1 MKWNGCASNVMQ
13 TINGWLLDLFEDTQ
27 AAGVVLWVL
36 TDEGKRVR
44 LHQPFPIRFS
54 LSGPAKVLRQVWRFL
69 KSHASQPQLSRREG
83 RDLFHPEPVD
93 LLVVEV
99 ASFSLQQRLFREL
112 LDRYPDL
119 LYYDADVSLPL
130 RYAAKTDSF
139 PLCRCEITCFE
150 SGLMH
155 QFIVRDSP
163 WELDPQAPALT
174 IMNLEPDCDPLHAS
188 PQALLVSVAGVNY
201 RLSLHPARALLINLQ
216 ALLKRHDPD
225 VLLTRWGDT
234 WLLPFLVQ
242 LAEKNEITLALNREP
257 GHGFLQ
263 RPERSYFS
271 YGQIMYSGQQ
281 FHLFGRWHIDRQNA
295 MFWTDFGLDGI
306 IEMARVTSQPVQVA
320 ARTSPGTGISSMQ
333 VLTALRNNILVP
345 WHKQQGE
352 RPKTALELIESDL
365 GGLVYQPLVGLH
377 RDVGAIDFISMY
389 PAIMV
394 RCNISPETNK
404 TGLLETGDEP
414 AGLIPL
420 TLEPLLKKRVAL
432 KQRAANLPNWDPRR
446 KLDKARSGAHKWLLV
461 TCFGYLGYKNA
472 RFGRIEA
479 HEAVTAGGR
488 EALLRAKEASEDMGF
503 QVLHMYVDGLWIYQA
518 GKNQPQDFVPLLD
531 EIARRT
537 GLAIALDGVYRW
549 VAFLPSRVN
558 ARVPVP
564 NRYFGVFQD
573 GSLKVRGLEARRRDS
588 APWVARMQMDLLE
601 YLAQAEDADQ
611 LPDYIPGAMA
621 ILRRHL
627 ANLQAGRVPLEDL
640 LVALRLSREPQEYTV
655 KTAGVR
661 AAMQLQE
668 IGKSL
673 RPGQRVRLL
682 YLRGGQVQAWD
693 MPGKPDARCIDL
705 GRYYEL
711 AVRAAS
717 AVFYPLGLS
726 EDELRAWL
734 KGGIQLCFQ
743 FALPAGKRQILLPP
757 SSEEQAWQTLFL
769 GVKTGKQEL
778 VIG

>member
-1 MKWNGCASNVMQ
+1 MMRWNVCANSKMLKN
-13 TINGWLLDLFEDTQ
+13 NGWLLDVFEDTQ
-27 AAGVVLWVL
+27 AAGVALWIL
-36 TDEGKRVR
+36 TSDGQRLR
-44 LHQPFPIRFS
+44 LHQPFPIHFS
-54 LSGPAKVLRQVWRFL
+54 LAGPNKDLRLAWRFL
-69 KSHASQPQLSRREG
+69 KEHTSQPKLSRKEG
-83 RDLFHPEPVD
+83 RDLFQPGMLD
-93 LLVVEV
+93 LLDVEMTT
-99 ASFSLQQRLFREL
+99 FSAQQRLFRGL
-112 LDRYPDL
+112 LEQFPDL
-119 LYYDADVSLPL
+119 LYYNADVSLPL
-130 RYAAKTDSF
+130 RHGAKHSTF
-139 PLCRCEITCFE
+139 PLCRCVFTHYE
-150 SGLMH
+150 SGLL
-155 QFIVRDSP
+155 QDFEVLDTP
-163 WELDPQAPALT
+163 WELDPQLPELSQMT
-174 IMNLEPDCDPLHAS
+174 LEPDSDPLHAA
-188 PQALLVSVAGVNY
+188 PQALLVGAGGVQY
-201 RLSLHPARALLINLQ
+201 RLSLHTPRAFLINLQ
-216 ALLKRHDPD
+216 AVLKRHDPD

-234 WLLPFLVQ
+234 WLLPYLFD
-242 LAEKNEITLALNREP
+242 LAEKQGVQLALNREP

-281 FHLFGRWHIDRQNA
+281 IHLFGRWHIDRQNA
-295 MFWTDFGLDGI
+295 LFWKDFGMDGI
-306 IEMARVTSQPVQVA
+306 LEMARVTSQPVQVA

-352 RPKTALELIESDL
+352 RPKTALELIQSDL
-365 GGLVYQPLVGLH
+365 GGLVYQPVVGLH
-377 RDVGAIDFISMY
+377 RDVGAVDFISMY

-394 RCNISPETNK
+394 RCNISPETAK
-404 TGLLETGDEP
+404 PRLLETSTEP
-414 AGLIPL
+414 IGLIPK
-420 TLEPLLKKRVAL
+420 TLEPLLLKRVAL
-432 KQRAANLPNWDPRR
+432 KQRVATLPRWDPRI
-446 KLDKARSGAHKWLLV
+446 KLDKARSSAHKWLLV

-488 EALLRAKEASEDMGF
+488 EALIRAKEASEDLGF
-503 QVLHMYVDGLWIYQA
+503 HVLHMYVDGLWIYQP
-518 GKNQPQDFVPLLD
+518 GKNQPQDFSPLLD
-531 EIARRT
+531 EIAKRT

-573 GSLKVRGLEARRRDS
+573 GSLKVRGLEARRHDS

-601 YLAQAEDADQ
+601 YLAQAEDAAQ

-627 ANLQAGRVPLEDL
+627 ADLHNGRVPAEDL

-655 KTAGVR
+655 KTAGAR
-661 AAMQLQE
+661 AAMQMQN

-682 YLRGGQVQAWD
+682 YMRGGEVQAWD
-693 MPGKPDARCIDL
+693 MPERPDARQIDL
-705 GRYYEL
+705 ARYVEL

-717 AVFYPLGLS
+717 SVFHPMGLT

-734 KGGIQLCFQ
+734 KGGTQLSFQ
-743 FALPAGKRQILLPP
+743 FALPAGKQQILLPP
-757 SSEEQAWQTLFL
+757 VKEETAWKNLFYPL
-769 GVKTGKQEL
+769 GKKLITVS
-778 VIG
+778 